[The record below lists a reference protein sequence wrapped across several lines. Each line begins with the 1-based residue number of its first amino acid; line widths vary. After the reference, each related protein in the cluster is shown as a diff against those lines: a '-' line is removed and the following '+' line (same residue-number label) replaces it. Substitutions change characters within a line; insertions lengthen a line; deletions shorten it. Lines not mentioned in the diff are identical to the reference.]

1 MYERKE
7 TKMKDIEQ
15 ELKDGVM
22 VLASQLKEAKPG
34 SDEQKA
40 IADSLVKVAEEN
52 LKYLKGED
60 DIFNNDAQ
68 RQKLYAEVEK
78 LKAEVNRIEN
88 DIPGTGWKAW
98 VMQMRPDQAANII
111 VILMITGATV
121 SMEKHGHIL
130 PDRILK
136 GGMKLFRA

>member
-1 MYERKE
+1 
-7 TKMKDIEQ
+7 MKDIEQ
-15 ELKDGVM
+15 EFKGVVT
-22 VLASQLKEAKPG
+22 VLSDQFKEAKPG

-40 IADSLVKVAEEN
+40 IVECMIKVADEN

-78 LKAEVNRIEN
+78 LKTEMRRMEN
-88 DIPGTGWKAW
+88 DIPKTGWKAW
-98 VMQMRPDQAANII
+98 IAQIKPEQVMNDAIILTIVGAA
-111 VILMITGATV
+111 VK
-121 SMEKHGHIL
+121 MEKDGHIL

-136 GGMKLFRA
+136 WGMKLFKA

>member
-7 TKMKDIEQ
+7 TEMKDIEQ
-15 ELKDGVM
+15 ELKGGVM
-22 VLASQLKEAKPG
+22 ILSEQLKTAKPG
-34 SDEQKA
+34 DEQRA
-40 IADSLVKVAEEN
+40 IVDNLVKLAEEN

-78 LKAEVNRIEN
+78 LKAEVDRIEN
-88 DIPGTGWKAW
+88 DIPETGWKAW
-98 VMQMRPDQAANII
+98 VAQMRPDQVANIV
-111 VILMITGATV
+111 VILAITGAAV
-121 SMEKHGHIL
+121 SMEKNGHIL

-136 GGMKLFRA
+136 WGMKLFRA

>member
-1 MYERKE
+1 
-7 TKMKDIEQ
+7 MKDIEQ
-15 ELKDGVM
+15 ELKGGVM
-22 VLASQLKEAKPG
+22 VLADQLKEAKPG

-40 IADSLVKVAEEN
+40 IAECLIKVADEN

-78 LKAEVNRIEN
+78 LKAEVRKMNN
-88 DIPGTGWKAW
+88 DIPETGWKAW
-98 VMQMRPDQAANII
+98 VAQIRPEQVMNDAII
-111 VILMITGATV
+111 LVIVGVAV
-121 SMEKHGHIL
+121 KMEKDGHIL

-136 GGMKLFRA
+136 WGMKLFKA

>member
-1 MYERKE
+1 
-7 TKMKDIEQ
+7 MKDIEQ
-15 ELKDGVM
+15 ELKGGVM
-22 VLASQLKEAKPG
+22 VLADQLKEAKPG

-40 IADSLVKVAEEN
+40 IAECLIKVADEN

-78 LKAEVNRIEN
+78 LKAEVYRIEN
-88 DIPGTGWKAW
+88 DIPDAGWKAW
-98 VMQMRPDQAANII
+98 VAQIRPDQVANIV
-111 VILMITGATV
+111 VILVITGAAV
-121 SMEKHGHIL
+121 NMEKDGHIL

-136 GGMKLFRA
+136 WGMKLFKA